1 MPGLGTVINVS
12 LILLGGICGLMFGE
26 RLSDNCRDSLMKV
39 NGVAVF
45 LIGVSGALSK
55 IFVIQDDT
63 LTTQGTVMMT
73 VSLAAGTVFG
83 ELCHIDYQIERFGI
97 WLKNRSGNA
106 KDVRFVEGFVTA
118 AFAVCIG
125 AMAIIGSIQDGVS
138 GDHSILIAKGVLDF
152 VIILVLAAAMG
163 KGCIFSA
170 IPVAL
175 FQGTITLLSNYLAL
189 MITDGAMDH
198 ISLVGSV
205 LISCVGIN
213 LVWDQKIRVANMLP
227 AVVIAAAWS
236 YIM

>member
-12 LILLGGICGLMFGE
+12 LILLGGICGLIFGE
-26 RLSDNCRDSLMKV
+26 RLSKRCRDSLMKV
-39 NGVAVF
+39 NGVAVL
-45 LIGVSGALSK
+45 LIGISGSLSK
-55 IFVIQDDT
+55 IFVIQDSA
-63 LTTQGTVMMT
+63 LTTQGTIMMT

-83 ELCHIDYQIERFGI
+83 ELCNFDYQIERFGI

-106 KDVRFVEGFVTA
+106 KDIQFVEGFVTA

-163 KGCIFSA
+163 RGCIFSA
-170 IPVAL
+170 IPVAV

-189 MITDGAMDH
+189 MITDGAMDN

-205 LISCVGIN
+205 LIACVGIN

-236 YIM
+236 YIL